1 MKPVAGS
8 KESLMNSD
16 QALLRSSPEMRRIQR
31 RRAVRHLFSSS
42 LSHLVLIAV
51 AIVFFV
57 PFIWLI
63 ITSLKQ
69 ESQVFTDPLVW
80 IPKPVMWS
88 NYPDALTT
96 PAFNF
101 LPLLKNTLFY
111 VITTTIG
118 TVVSSTIV
126 AYGLARLQFPGKNF
140 LFIVTLATMMLPG
153 IVTLI
158 PTYVLFKWLG
168 WVGTYAPLIVPTFFG
183 SAFNIFLLRQFMMT
197 IPWDLTDAALVD
209 GANDFT
215 ILWKIIVPLIKPAL
229 LVIAVFNI
237 MWTWNDFMGPLIY
250 LSNSKQYPLVMG
262 LYAFRTQHSTQWTLM
277 MAATL
282 ATCFPLI
289 LLFFIAQRY
298 FIEGITLTG
307 LKGV

>member
-1 MKPVAGS
+1 
-8 KESLMNSD
+8 MNSA
-16 QALLRSSPEMRRIQR
+16 QARLRSSPEMVSIR
-31 RRAVRHLFSSS
+31 RRKAARQLVLAS
-42 LSHLVLIAV
+42 LSHLVLLSVAV
-51 AIVFFV
+51 LFLV
-57 PFIWLI
+57 PFAWLI

-69 ESQVFTDPLVW
+69 EIQVFTDPLIW

-111 VITTTIG
+111 VVTTTFG
-118 TVVSSTIV
+118 TVVSSTMV
-126 AYGLARLQFPGKNF
+126 AYGLARLRFPGKNF

-158 PTYVLFKWLG
+158 PTYILFKTLG
-168 WVGTYAPLIVPTFFG
+168 WVGSYAPLIVPAFFG

-209 GANDFT
+209 GANDFI
-215 ILWKIIVPLIKPAL
+215 ILWKIVVPLITPAL

-237 MWTWNDFMGPLIY
+237 MYTWNDFFGPLIY
-250 LSNSKQYPLVMG
+250 LSDSKQYPLVMG
-262 LYAFRTQHSTQWTLM
+262 LYAFRTQHSIQHALL

-289 LLFFIAQRY
+289 VLFFIAQRY

>member
-1 MKPVAGS
+1 MKPLVGI
-8 KESLMNSD
+8 KEAAMNSA
-16 QALLRSSPEMRRIQR
+16 QAILRSSPEMKAIR
-31 RRAVRHLFSSS
+31 RRKAIRQAIQAL

-51 AIVFFV
+51 AVIFFV

-63 ITSLKQ
+63 VTSLKH
-69 ESQVFTDPLVW
+69 ETQVFTDPLIW
-80 IPKPVMWS
+80 IPDPVMWS

-101 LPLLKNTLFY
+101 LPLLRNTLYY

-118 TVVSSTIV
+118 TIVSSTMV
-126 AYGLARLQFPGKNF
+126 AYGLARLRFPGRNF
-140 LFIVTLATMMLPG
+140 LFIVTLATMMMPG

-168 WVGTYAPLIVPTFFG
+168 WVGSYAPLIVPAFFG

-215 ILWKIIVPLIKPAL
+215 ILWKIVVPLIKPAL

-237 MWTWNDFMGPLIY
+237 MYTWNDFFGPLIY
-250 LSNSKQYPLVMG
+250 LSDSKQYPLVMG
-262 LYAFRTQHSTQWTLM
+262 LYAFRTRTSIEWNLL

-289 LLFFIAQRY
+289 ALFFVAQRY

>member
-1 MKPVAGS
+1 
-8 KESLMNSD
+8 MNSV
-16 QALLRSSPEMRRIQR
+16 QALLRSSPEMVRIR
-31 RRAVRHLFSSS
+31 RRKAIRHLIQAA
-42 LSHLVLIAV
+42 LSHFVLLIVAV
-51 AIVFFV
+51 LFFV
-57 PFIWLI
+57 PFLWLV
-63 ITSLKQ
+63 ITSLKP
-69 ESQVFTDPLVW
+69 ETQVFTDPLIW
-80 IPKPVMWS
+80 IPKPIMWS

-101 LPLLKNTLFY
+101 LPLLRNTLWY
-111 VITTTIG
+111 VTTTTIG
-118 TVVSSTIV
+118 TVVSSTMV
-126 AYGLARLQFPGKNF
+126 AYGLARLRFPGRNV
-140 LFIVTLATMMLPG
+140 LFVITLATMMLPG

-168 WVGTYAPLIVPTFFG
+168 WVGSYAPLIVPAFFG

-215 ILWKIIVPLIKPAL
+215 ILWKIVVPLITPAL

-237 MWTWNDFMGPLIY
+237 MWTWNDFFGPLIY
-250 LSNSKQYPLVMG
+250 LSKSEQYPLVMG

-289 LLFFIAQRY
+289 ALFFIAQRY

>member
-1 MKPVAGS
+1 MVS
-8 KESLMNSD
+8 
-16 QALLRSSPEMRRIQR
+16 IR
-31 RRAVRHLFSSS
+31 RRKAARQLVLAS
-42 LSHLVLIAV
+42 LSHLVLLSVAV
-51 AIVFFV
+51 LFLV
-57 PFIWLI
+57 PFAWLI

-69 ESQVFTDPLVW
+69 EIQVFTDPLIW

-111 VITTTIG
+111 VVTTTFG
-118 TVVSSTIV
+118 TVVSSTMV
-126 AYGLARLQFPGKNF
+126 AYGLARLRFPGKNF

-158 PTYVLFKWLG
+158 PTYILFKTLG
-168 WVGTYAPLIVPTFFG
+168 WVGSYAPLIVPAFFG

-209 GANDFT
+209 GANDFI
-215 ILWKIIVPLIKPAL
+215 ILWKIVVPLITPAL

-237 MWTWNDFMGPLIY
+237 MYTWNDFFGPLIY
-250 LSNSKQYPLVMG
+250 LSDSKQYPLVMG
-262 LYAFRTQHSTQWTLM
+262 LYAFRTQHSIQHALL

-289 LLFFIAQRY
+289 VLFFIAQRY

>member
-1 MKPVAGS
+1 
-8 KESLMNSD
+8 MNSA
-16 QALLRSSPEMRRIQR
+16 QALLRSSPEMVRIRQR
-31 RRAVRHLFSSS
+31 KAARQLVQAL
-42 LSHLVLIAV
+42 LSHLVLLSVAV
-51 AIVFFV
+51 LFLV
-57 PFIWLI
+57 PFVWLI

-69 ESQVFTDPLVW
+69 ETQVFTDPLIW

-111 VITTTIG
+111 VITTTFG
-118 TVVSSTIV
+118 TVVSSTMV
-126 AYGLARLQFPGKNF
+126 AYGLARLRFPGKNF

-158 PTYVLFKWLG
+158 PTYVLFKTLG
-168 WVGTYAPLIVPTFFG
+168 WVGTYAPLIVPAFFG

-209 GANDFT
+209 GANDFI
-215 ILWKIIVPLIKPAL
+215 ILWRIVVPLITPAL

-237 MWTWNDFMGPLIY
+237 MYTWNDFFGPLIY

-262 LYAFRTQHSTQWTLM
+262 LYAFRTQHSIQWTLL
-277 MAATL
+277 MAASL
-282 ATCFPLI
+282 ATCLPLI
-289 LLFFIAQRY
+289 VLFFIAQRY
-298 FIEGITLTG
+298 FIEGITLKIG
-307 LKGV
+307 RAHV

>member
-1 MKPVAGS
+1 MSSAQS
-8 KESLMNSD
+8 
-16 QALLRSSPEMRRIQR
+16 ALRSSPEMVRIR
-31 RRAVRHLFSSS
+31 RRKAARQFIRAS
-42 LSHLVLIAV
+42 LSHAVLLAV
-51 AIVFFV
+51 AVIFFV
-57 PFIWLI
+57 PFIWLV

-69 ESQVFTDPLVW
+69 ETQVFTDPLIW
-80 IPKPVMWS
+80 IPKPIMWS

-111 VITTTIG
+111 VISTTIG

-126 AYGLARLQFPGKNF
+126 AYGLARLNFPGKNI
-140 LFIVTLATMMLPG
+140 LFVITLATMMLPG

-168 WVGTYAPLIVPTFFG
+168 WVGSYAPLVVPAFFG

-215 ILWKIIVPLIKPAL
+215 ILWKIVVPLIKPAL

-237 MWTWNDFMGPLIY
+237 MWTWNDFFGPLIY
-250 LSNSKQYPLVMG
+250 LSDSKQYPLVMG
-262 LYAFRTQHSTQWTLM
+262 LYAFRTQHSTEWTLM

-289 LLFFIAQRY
+289 GLFFIAQRY

>member
-1 MKPVAGS
+1 MTSEQV
-8 KESLMNSD
+8 
-16 QALLRSSPEMRRIQR
+16 QLRSSPEMVQIR
-31 RRAVRHLFSSS
+31 RRKAVRHFLNNS
-42 LSHLVLIAV
+42 LSHAVLIAV

-57 PFIWLI
+57 PFVWLV

-69 ESQVFTDPLVW
+69 ESQVFTDPLIW

-101 LPLLKNTLFY
+101 FPLLKNTLFY

-118 TVVSSTIV
+118 TVASSTIV
-126 AYGLARLQFPGKNF
+126 AYGLARLHFPGKNF
-140 LFIVTLATMMLPG
+140 LFMVTLATMMLPG

-158 PTYVLFKWLG
+158 PTYVLFKWMG
-168 WVGTYAPLIVPTFFG
+168 WVGSYAPLIVPAFFG

-215 ILWKIIVPLIKPAL
+215 ILWKIVVPLITPAL

-237 MWTWNDFMGPLIY
+237 MYTWNDFFGPLIY

-262 LYAFRTQHSTQWTLM
+262 LYAFRTQHSTEWTLM

-289 LLFFIAQRY
+289 ALFFVAQRY

>member
-1 MKPVAGS
+1 
-8 KESLMNSD
+8 MNSA
-16 QALLRSSPEMRRIQR
+16 QARLRSSPEMVSIR
-31 RRAVRHLFSSS
+31 RRKAARQLVLAS
-42 LSHLVLIAV
+42 LSHLVLLSVAV
-51 AIVFFV
+51 LFLV
-57 PFIWLI
+57 PFAWLI

-69 ESQVFTDPLVW
+69 EIQVFTDPLIW

-111 VITTTIG
+111 VVTTTFG
-118 TVVSSTIV
+118 TVVSSTMV
-126 AYGLARLQFPGKNF
+126 AYGLARLRFPGKNF

-158 PTYVLFKWLG
+158 PTYILFKTLG
-168 WVGTYAPLIVPTFFG
+168 WVGSYAPLIVPAFFG

-209 GANDFT
+209 GANDFI
-215 ILWKIIVPLIKPAL
+215 ILWKIVVPLITPAL

-237 MWTWNDFMGPLIY
+237 MYTWNDFFGPLIY
-250 LSNSKQYPLVMG
+250 LSDSKQYPLVMG
-262 LYAFRTQHSTQWTLM
+262 LYAFRTQHSIQYALL

-289 LLFFIAQRY
+289 VLFFIAQRY